1 LRRNSRV
8 SLSQLRGGNEKRA
21 ESSLAAASRILHA
34 RPPHTR
40 ARARFAS
47 HASAALT
54 LDCAR
59 HTLDAIRE
67 TIVSPH
73 RFKRCGLSQECAAAA
88 LSATDI
94 PTCDR
99 TNLVPNSFQAFTS
112 SFTANNDAPGRV
124 IFRRPRQAGRTGS
137 KTPGGAGTHRTH
149 TGHADARRH
158 TDRTDEPHNH
168 RNPPT
173 THNPHVSATTEA
185 ATDSQEPAGPGPTAP
200 AADSEEAAPSEPDPA
215 STRSQSA
222 SPRLLE
228 SGRRNE
234 GARGRRV
241 AASSAAGAPDKLE
254 T

>member
-1 LRRNSRV
+1 MRRNSRV

-21 ESSLAAASRILHA
+21 ESSLAAASRIRHA

-73 RFKRCGLSQECAAAA
+73 RFNNFKRCGLSQECAAAA

-124 IFRRPRQAGRTGS
+124 IFRRPRQAGRTGTVLKS
-137 KTPGGAGTHRTH
+137 YSLRLAAVSRMCAKLVKYNSISTYRS
-149 TGHADARRH
+149 RCLF
-158 TDRTDEPHNH
+158 
-168 RNPPT
+168 T
-173 THNPHVSATTEA
+173 TVPV
-185 ATDSQEPAGPGPTAP
+185 
-200 AADSEEAAPSEPDPA
+200 
-215 STRSQSA
+215 
-222 SPRLLE
+222 
-228 SGRRNE
+228 
-234 GARGRRV
+234 
-241 AASSAAGAPDKLE
+241 
-254 T
+254 

>member
-1 LRRNSRV
+1 VPRRNSRV
-8 SLSQLRGGNEKRA
+8 STRTPERERA
-21 ESSLAAASRILHA
+21 KVATVQRTRQVPQPRTSHA
-34 RPPHTR
+34 HTR
-40 ARARFAS
+40 ARIAS

-124 IFRRPRQAGRTGS
+124 IFRRPRQAGRTGTVLKS
-137 KTPGGAGTHRTH
+137 YSLRLAAVSRMCAKLVKYNSISTYRSRCLFTGTGIARCFTPLRSLRATGRWCVITH
-149 TGHADARRH
+149 GWAC
-158 TDRTDEPHNH
+158 
-168 RNPPT
+168 
-173 THNPHVSATTEA
+173 
-185 ATDSQEPAGPGPTAP
+185 
-200 AADSEEAAPSEPDPA
+200 
-215 STRSQSA
+215 
-222 SPRLLE
+222 
-228 SGRRNE
+228 
-234 GARGRRV
+234 
-241 AASSAAGAPDKLE
+241 
-254 T
+254 